1 MNWQGESL
9 VFLVLLHSWETPVL
23 LLKAVRSAE
32 SPVTN
37 WAQKVD
43 IVIMANKT

>member
-1 MNWQGESL
+1 M
-9 VFLVLLHSWETPVL
+9 LLP
-23 LLKAVRSAE
+23 KAVRSAE
-32 SPVTN
+32 SQVTN